1 MGVENNINWQYLSS
15 AMSFYISKGYKYIDL
30 DWTVDEEI
38 SGRTRPLGKKDFFVK
53 DKVLVAS
60 AEQSFLQL
68 IKDGKLEPGKYCG
81 ITPCFRDEYELD
93 YLHQQYF
100 MKVELIDTEIV
111 NRTSLGDMIFIAKEY
126 YSQYLGVEVL
136 EYDDIYDIIDC
147 KHKIELGSYG
157 LRQYGDVK
165 WVFGTGVAEP
175 RLSKVLKLN

>member
-1 MGVENNINWQYLSS
+1 MGEENNINWQYLTS
-15 AMSFYISKGYKYIDL
+15 AMSFYSSKGFKYIDL

-38 SGRTRPLGKKDFFVK
+38 SGRTKPLGKKDFFIR

-68 IKDGKLEPGKYCG
+68 IKDDKLISGKYCG
-81 ITPCFRDEYELD
+81 ITPCFRDEYEID

-100 MKVELIDTEIV
+100 MKVELIDTENVYKI
-111 NRTSLGDMIFIAKEY
+111 SLDKMITFAKEY
-126 YSQYLGVEVL
+126 YSQYLDVEVL
-136 EYDDIYDIIDC
+136 VCDDTYDIIDC

-157 LRQYGDVK
+157 IRKMNSIDYI
-165 WVFGTGVAEP
+165 FGTGCAEP